1 MLSIFHTVLITLVAP
16 SGIIE
21 KDKGHIP
28 KFAWTGRLSKA
39 KRVCN

>member
-28 KFAWTGRLSKA
+28 
-39 KRVCN
+39 